1 MNNYNYKFMSGAN
14 INFKL
19 YEHWNE
25 LGMNIK
31 KSLDYRSQEIILMLE
46 LIQTSY
52 QFVQWLL
59 LVSYDQ
65 L

>member
-31 KSLDYRSQEIILMLE
+31 N
-46 LIQTSY
+46 
-52 QFVQWLL
+52 LL
-59 LVSYDQ
+59 TIEAKRANKK
-65 L
+65 

>member
-14 INFKL
+14 ITLKL

-31 KSLDYRSQEIILMLE
+31 KSLDYRSQE
-46 LIQTSY
+46 SK
-52 QFVQWLL
+52 
-59 LVSYDQ
+59 Q